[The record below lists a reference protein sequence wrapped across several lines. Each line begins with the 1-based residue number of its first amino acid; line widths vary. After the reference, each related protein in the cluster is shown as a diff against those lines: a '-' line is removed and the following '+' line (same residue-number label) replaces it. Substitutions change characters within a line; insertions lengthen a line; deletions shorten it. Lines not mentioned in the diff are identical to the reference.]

1 MLRRR
6 SLHLYS
12 IHSVI
17 RSFIFLFHIFHIFQF
32 FVIFL
37 TPIGINF
44 LGTLFNFTSY
54 NLYYIPHSN
63 FILYFCLNVN
73 LKKKKTNSKKKHTFC
88 WIINN
93 KREIFLFIIIIIINI
108 NINNNINTLTKE
120 DTKPLLVDF
129 FVFLFIHQTK
139 KNNN

>member
-37 TPIGINF
+37 TPIGIYF
-44 LGTLFNFTSY
+44 LGTIFNFTSY

-108 NINNNINTLTKE
+108 NININNNINTLTKE
-120 DTKPLLVDF
+120 DTKPLW
-129 FVFLFIHQTK
+129 
-139 KNNN
+139 